1 MVAFLQRNRVLL
13 SASGFLLASLL
24 LVSIS
29 TRAPAFEDPVAR
41 LLLDGLAPMQAAVT
55 RTYAGLR
62 STWQRYVGLIGSR
75 QDNER
80 LRQQVAVLE
89 QQAARL
95 TELERENQRLSGLL
109 AFRAKIDGVAYS
121 ARVIGRDPLP
131 WLRTLTLDRGERDG
145 IRRGMAV
152 LAPQG
157 VVGQIT
163 QVSLTASRVLVLTD
177 SNSGIDAVVQRSRA
191 RGIVQG
197 GVDAGCSM
205 KYLRRLEDV
214 SVGDRI
220 VTSGLDGIFP
230 KGIVIGSVV
239 EVELRD
245 RGLLQA
251 AVIQPSAPL
260 DQLEEV
266 LIVDPSA
273 VITEGA
279 S

>member
-1 MVAFLQRNRVLL
+1 MLAFLQRNRVLL

-24 LVSIS
+24 LVSVS
-29 TRAPAFEDPVAR
+29 TRTRMYQDPVAR

-55 RTYAGLR
+55 RAYAAVR
-62 STWQRYVGLIGSR
+62 ASWHRYIDLVGS
-75 QDNER
+75 QEDNEN
-80 LRQQVAVLE
+80 LRQKIAALE
-89 QQAARL
+89 QQSVRM
-95 TELERENQRLSGLL
+95 TELEEENKRLTGLL
-109 AFRAKIDGVAYS
+109 AFRARIEGVAYS

-152 LAPQG
+152 LAPEG
-157 VVGQIT
+157 VVGQVS
-163 QVSLTASRVLVLTD
+163 QVSYTASRVLVLTD
-177 SNSGIDAVVQRSRA
+177 SNSGIDALVQRSRA

-205 KYLRRLEDV
+205 KYLRRAEDV

-220 VTSGLDGIFP
+220 ITSGLDSIFP
-230 KGIVIGSVV
+230 KGVVIGTVV
-239 EVELRD
+239 GVELRD

-260 DQLEEV
+260 EQLEDV
-266 LIVDPSA
+266 LIVDPTA
-273 VITEGA
+273 QVQEGG

>member
-1 MVAFLQRNRVLL
+1 MLAFLQRNRVLV
-13 SASGFLLASLL
+13 SASGLLLASLL
-24 LVSIS
+24 LVSVS
-29 TRAPAFEDPVAR
+29 TRTHMYQDPVAG
-41 LLLDGLAPMQAAVT
+41 LLLDGLAPMQSAVT
-55 RTYAGLR
+55 QAYAGIR
-62 STWQRYVGLIGSR
+62 ASWNRYLDLVGR
-75 QDNER
+75 HEDNER
-80 LRQQVAVLE
+80 LRQQVATLE
-89 QQAARL
+89 QQSVRI

-109 AFRAKIDGVAYS
+109 EFRSKIEGVAYS

-131 WLRTLTLDRGERDG
+131 WLRTLTLDRGARDG

-157 VVGQIT
+157 AVGQIN
-163 QVSLTASRVLVLTD
+163 QVSHTASRVLVLTD
-177 SNSGIDAVVQRSRA
+177 SNSGIDALIQRSRA

-205 KYLRRLEDV
+205 KYLRRTEDV
-214 SVGDRI
+214 SIGDRVI
-220 VTSGLDGIFP
+220 TSGLDSIFP
-230 KGIVIGSVV
+230 KGVVVGTVV
-239 EVELRD
+239 EVQLRD

-251 AVIQPSAPL
+251 AVIEPSAPL

-273 VITEGA
+273 QIQEGA

>member
-1 MVAFLQRNRVLL
+1 MLAFLQRNRVLL
-13 SASGFLLASLL
+13 SASGLLLASLL

-29 TRAPAFEDPVAR
+29 TRTRMFQDPLAR

-55 RTYAGLR
+55 RTYAGAR
-62 STWQRYVGLIGSR
+62 ASWHRYLDLVGSEK
-75 QDNER
+75 DNER
-80 LRQQVAVLE
+80 LRQQIATLE
-89 QQAARL
+89 QHSVRL
-95 TELERENQRLSGLL
+95 TELEEENRRLTGLL
-109 AFRAKIDGVAYS
+109 GFRARIDGVAYS

-131 WLRTLTLDRGERDG
+131 WMRTLTLDRGERDG
-145 IRRGMAV
+145 VRRGMAV
-152 LAPQG
+152 LAPEG

-163 QVSLTASRVLVLTD
+163 QVSHTASRVLVLTD
-177 SNSGIDAVVQRSRA
+177 SNSGIDALVQRSRA

-205 KYLRRLEDV
+205 KYLRRAEDV

-220 VTSGLDGIFP
+220 ITSGLDGIFP
-230 KGIVIGSVV
+230 KGVVIGSVV

-273 VITEGA
+273 QIQEGA

>member
-1 MVAFLQRNRVLL
+1 MLAFLQRNRVLL
-13 SASGFLLASLL
+13 SASGLLLASLL

-29 TRAPAFEDPVAR
+29 SRTRMFQDPVAR
-41 LLLDGLAPMQAAVT
+41 LLLDGLAPIQAVLT
-55 RTYAGLR
+55 RAYAGIR
-62 STWQRYVGLIGSR
+62 DTWDRYLTLVDSQG
-75 QDNER
+75 DNER
-80 LRQQVAVLE
+80 LRQEIAALE
-89 QQAARL
+89 QQSVRL
-95 TELERENQRLSGLL
+95 AELERENQRLIGLL
-109 AFRAKIDGVAYS
+109 DFRAGIEGIAYS

-163 QVSLTASRVLVLTD
+163 QVSHTASRVLVLTD
-177 SNSGIDAVVQRSRA
+177 SNSGIDALVQRSRA

-205 KYLRRLEDV
+205 KYLRRAEDV
-214 SVGDRI
+214 GVGDRI
-220 VTSGLDGIFP
+220 VTSGLDNIFP
-230 KGIVIGSVV
+230 KGIVIGTVV
-239 EVELRD
+239 AVELRD

-273 VITEGA
+273 QIREGE

>member
-1 MVAFLQRNRVLL
+1 MLAFLQRNRVLL
-13 SASGFLLASLL
+13 TASGLLLASLL
-24 LVSIS
+24 LVSLS
-29 TRAPAFEDPVAR
+29 TRTWMYQDPVAG

-55 RTYAGLR
+55 RAYAGIR
-62 STWQRYVGLIGSR
+62 ASWQRYLNVVGS
-75 QDNER
+75 QENNER
-80 LRQQVAVLE
+80 LREQVAALE
-89 QQAARL
+89 QQTVRL
-95 TELERENQRLSGLL
+95 TELENENQRLSGLL
-109 AFRAKIDGVAYS
+109 AFRAKIEGVAYS

-152 LAPQG
+152 LAPEG
-157 VVGQIT
+157 AVGQIT
-163 QVSLTASRVLVLTD
+163 QVSHTASRVLVLTD
-177 SNSGIDAVVQRSRA
+177 SNSGIDALVQRSRA

-205 KYLRRLEDV
+205 KYLRRAEDV
-214 SVGDRI
+214 SIGDRI
-220 VTSGLDGIFP
+220 ITSGLDSIFP
-230 KGIVIGSVV
+230 KGVVVGTVV
-239 EVELRD
+239 EVQLRD

-251 AVIQPSAPL
+251 AVIAPSAPL

-273 VITEGA
+273 HIQEGA